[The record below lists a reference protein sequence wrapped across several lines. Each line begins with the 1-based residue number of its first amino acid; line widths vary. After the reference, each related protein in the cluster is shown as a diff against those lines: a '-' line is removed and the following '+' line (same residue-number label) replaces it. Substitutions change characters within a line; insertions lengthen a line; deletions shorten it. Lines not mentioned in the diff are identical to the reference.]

1 MKSKPKEY
9 EMEFGGKK
17 YIFRILPKKI
27 VCINDNESYFI
38 KSKLYNYEELKPFI
52 EKKKIEIIKYG
63 KEGELYIKNTKVDI
77 YDEIKLCINH
87 DDHPEKKEIKSN
99 GKIFIKELIKDNI
112 YISYKE
118 NGKTRKFKITQ
129 DNSDKGNIEYDF
141 ELFGV
146 WRIL

>member
-1 MKSKPKEY
+1 MESKIKEY

-52 EKKKIEIIKYG
+52 EKKKIENIKHGNGSELCIKYT
-63 KEGELYIKNTKVDI
+63 KEDI
-77 YDEIKLCINH
+77 YDEIKHYGTPDAN
-87 DDHPEKKEIKSN
+87 PEIKEIESN
-99 GKIFIKELIKDNI
+99 GKKFIKELIKDNI